1 MRVGTPRIEIGRIN
15 AATKMNTTS
24 ISIAPA
30 HNQPALS
37 KGQKAFN
44 ALIKQIEKRRA
55 TLTEWEAFGPAFQQ
69 KYVDQLLPRIQ
80 QMNDLRLKM
89 AYRFDEVAERKSI
102 TQSEQRTLSKLIE
115 ELTGRCLA
123 DSDDEAIKALHN
135 KHSGFDYDTERAAE
149 FEDMQMML
157 ESMLG
162 GNSADLDLSS
172 PEQVLDLLYERM
184 GGDADATLA
193 SASHAQTAQPDA
205 KKTSRKQAAAEARRE
220 EEEAQLSRSIRE
232 VYRKLASALHPDRE
246 TDPQERERKT
256 ALMQQANEA
265 YSKNNLLRLLEL
277 QLELEHI
284 DQHALGNLSEERLKH
299 YNKILKEQ
307 VRELDDEIRFVE
319 MEFKERYGLN
329 PFARSTPKTAMRDLT
344 REIVDIQYR
353 IASME
358 RDFRTFESVTVL
370 RAWLRDVERQGRAF
384 SLSGG
389 EPY

>member
-1 MRVGTPRIEIGRIN
+1 
-15 AATKMNTTS
+15 MNTTS

-69 KYVDQLLPRIQ
+69 KYVDQLLPLIQ

-135 KHSGFDYDTERAAE
+135 KHSGFDYDTERAEE

-193 SASHAQTAQPDA
+193 SARHARTAQPDA